1 MVPRPMKANVINE
14 KGGERLPPVKDFSI
28 LPLDPCE
35 LGDLIVI
42 RPVTSGAL

>member
-14 KGGERLPPVKDFSI
+14 KGHEKLPQVKDFSI
-28 LPLDPCE
+28 LALDPSE
-35 LGDLIVI
+35 LGGLVAI